1 MVESRVFDPTSDVHV
16 GLRDEVPLWSAFAG
30 ALLLDHVPLD
40 RQRVLDV
47 GCGPGFPLLEL
58 AERLGPAAR
67 VTGIDPWATAI
78 RRARAK
84 REQWS
89 VPNADL
95 VGGDAAKM
103 PFRDGSYDLV
113 VSNLGVNNFDD
124 AESVVG
130 ECRRVLVTGGAF
142 VLCSNLV
149 GTFREFY
156 DVFTTVLTRADDAR
170 ALERLKLH
178 IAHRATVDG
187 LTRMLAAHGLK
198 VHDSHR
204 REVTMRFR
212 DGGALLE
219 HHFIRLGFLPAWSN
233 VAGDSVERA
242 GHTLGQL
249 RAALDVVARTKGE
262 LRLTVPLATVVARAV

>member
-1 MVESRVFDPTSDVHV
+1 MTASRVFDPTSDLHV
-16 GLRDEVPLWSAFAG
+16 GLRDEVPLWSALAG

-40 RQRVLDV
+40 RTRVLDV

-58 AERLGPAAR
+58 AERLGPGAR
-67 VTGIDPWATAI
+67 ATGIDPWAAAV
-78 RRARAK
+78 RRAHAK
-84 REQWS
+84 REQWD

-103 PFRDGSYDLV
+103 PFRDGAFDLV

-124 AESVVG
+124 ARTVVS
-130 ECRRVLVTGGAF
+130 ECRRVLEPGGAF

-149 GTFREFY
+149 GTFRELY
-156 DVFTTVLTRADDAR
+156 HVYEAVLRRAGDTT
-170 ALERLKLH
+170 ALQRLKEH
-178 IAHRATVDG
+178 VDHRATVEG
-187 LTRMLAAHGLK
+187 LGRLLLANGLR
-198 VHDSHR
+198 VHESHR

-219 HHFIRLGFLPAWSN
+219 HHFIRLGFLPAWTE
-233 VAGDSVERA
+233 VADGSAERA
-242 GHTLGQL
+242 GHVLDQL
-249 RAALDVVARTKGE
+249 RAALDVVARAKGE